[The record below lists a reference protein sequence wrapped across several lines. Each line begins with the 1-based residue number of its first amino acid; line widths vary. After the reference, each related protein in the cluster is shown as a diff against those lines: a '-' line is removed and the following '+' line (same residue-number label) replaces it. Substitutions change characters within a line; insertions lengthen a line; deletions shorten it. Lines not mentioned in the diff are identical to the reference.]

1 LTVFTGEFDW
11 TGLVVGW
18 MGEADETDETD
29 ETDDVETVPVS
40 ARMKCERSFD

>member
-1 LTVFTGEFDW
+1 LTVFAGEFDW
-11 TGLVVGW
+11 TGVVVGW
-18 MGEADETDETD
+18 MGEAD